1 MHNITVAAL
10 GPGAG
15 DYLTLGA
22 LKAMKAAKQLV
33 LRTSSHGA
41 AKYLEEEGIAF
52 DTLDSLYERSEDFDR
67 LTEDAAAELVR
78 RAGTAPLCFGVAD
91 PAADTIV
98 LKLLERVGENVH
110 ILPGVSLEA
119 PLLAARPDIRPV
131 IVSAASGLSIF
142 DAQRPV
148 CLTELASRELAGDC
162 KLQLLEYF
170 DADSPL
176 YFFPPGE
183 GSARKSLI
191 TTLEELDRQP
201 RYNHTCGALVLPKG
215 GYSKERYDVQDLVRI
230 MRLLRAP
237 EGCPWDREQTHQS
250 LARYLIEE
258 ANEAAYAIA
267 QEDWEA
273 VADELGDVLLQ
284 VVFHAVVGVEQGTMT
299 LNDISTA
306 ICTKLIKR
314 HSHIFGG
321 DHLESAREVSDNW
334 DKIKARERGN
344 QTTAQKM
351 RAYPA
356 SLPPL
361 LRAVKVQEAAGKEG
375 FDWDDPREAIKKV
388 HEEAGELLRDLDAGR
403 DGRDELGDLFFAAV
417 NVARLMGAYPDE
429 MVTSSTDKFIRRY
442 EFMENAIKKDEK
454 ASKYLTLDE
463 WDVYWN
469 RSKQAE

>member
-1 MHNITVAAL
+1 VHKITVAAL
-10 GPGAG
+10 GPGDEG
-15 DYLTLGA
+15 CLTLGA
-22 LKAMKAAKQLV
+22 VKAMKEARQLV

-41 AKYLEEEGIAF
+41 AGYLASKGIAF
-52 DTLDSLYERSEDFDR
+52 DTLDDFYEQSEDFDR
-67 LTEDAAAELVR
+67 LADAAAQELIR
-78 RAGTAPLCFGVAD
+78 RAASGPVCFGVAD

-98 LKLLERVGENVH
+98 LKLLERAGDQLH

-119 PLLAARPDIRPV
+119 PFLADRPDIGPV
-131 IVSAASGLSIF
+131 VVTDALSLSVY

-148 CLTELASRELAGDC
+148 CLTELASRELAGSC

-170 DADSPL
+170 DADSTL
-176 YFFPPGE
+176 IFFPPND
-183 GSARKSLI
+183 GSRRKGLV

-201 RYNHTCGALVLPKG
+201 GYHHSCGALLLPKKG
-215 GYSKERYDVQDLVRI
+215 HHKERYDVQDLVGI

-237 EGCPWDREQTHQS
+237 EGCPWDREQTHRS

-284 VVFHAVVGVEQGTMT
+284 VVFHAVIGEERGTMT
-299 LNDISTA
+299 LSDISTA
-306 ICTKLIKR
+306 ICSKLINR
-314 HSHIFGG
+314 HRHIFGG
-321 DHLESAREVSDNW
+321 DQLKSAREVTDSW
-334 DKIKARERGN
+334 EKIKEEERGHR
-344 QTTAQKM
+344 TLAQKM
-351 RAYPA
+351 RALAP

-361 LRAVKVQEAAGKEG
+361 LRSVKVQETAAKAG
-375 FDWDDPREAIKKV
+375 FDWNDPRDAIKKV
-388 HEEAGELLRDLDAGR
+388 HEEAGELLQDLDAGR
-403 DGRDELGDLFFAAV
+403 DGLDELGDLFFAVV
-417 NVARLMGAYPDE
+417 NVARLMGMYPDE
-429 MVTSSTDKFIRRY
+429 VVNNSTDKFINRF
-442 EFMENAIKKDEK
+442 EFMEKAIKRDEK